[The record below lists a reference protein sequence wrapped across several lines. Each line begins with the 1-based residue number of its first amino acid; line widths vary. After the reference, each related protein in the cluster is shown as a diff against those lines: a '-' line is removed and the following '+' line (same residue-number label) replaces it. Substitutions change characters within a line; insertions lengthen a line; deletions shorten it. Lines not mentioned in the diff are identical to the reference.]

1 MIEKRIKL
9 CSPKDKMDFLKI
21 TNSLNCDVDIRYGGR
36 MFDAKSELSVLSL
49 DNRVDGLKLRIHSDD
64 ISIINMFSK
73 WFI

>member
-1 MIEKRIKL
+1 MLEKRIRL
-9 CSPKDKMDFLKI
+9 YSTKDKMDFLKL
-21 TNSLNCDVDIRYGGR
+21 TNSLDCDIDIRYGGQ

-64 ISIINMFSK
+64 INIIDMFSK